1 MSTDELLERI
11 TIDPNVFFGKP
22 TVCGTGIWVGLILGN
37 LAGGTSVDELLKEY
51 PSLSEDDVRACLAFG
66 ARASN
71 GHFVDMA

>member
-1 MSTDELLERI
+1 MSTDGLLERI
-11 TIDPNVFFGKP
+11 TIDSNLCFGKP
-22 TVCGTGIWVGLILGN
+22 TVCGTRIWVGLILGN
-37 LAGGTSVDELLKEY
+37 LADGTSVDELLKEY